1 MLKDL
6 FDGTCR
12 IAPLH
17 MEWKT
22 LELLNDPMEKAELIV
37 EDSVTW
43 ERASDCLRVICTRKA
58 GFLPECSFSVTVSYV
73 VEHILQKVDTLNDVS
88 DEEIDKEV
96 HEHLGF
102 YILENQGL
110 MSRVSLIISQMSSAF
125 GAPPLVLPPSYQ
137 MKS

>member
-1 MLKDL
+1 MELYEQEREGEGMLKDL

-58 GFLPECSFSVTVSYV
+58 GFFAGMQLFCYCFLCSRAHSSKSGY
-73 VEHILQKVDTLNDVS
+73 
-88 DEEIDKEV
+88 
-96 HEHLGF
+96 
-102 YILENQGL
+102 LE
-110 MSRVSLIISQMSSAF
+110 RCF
-125 GAPPLVLPPSYQ
+125 R
-137 MKS
+137 